1 MSGALAG
8 RRILITGAAKGI
20 GLATVERFIREG
32 ARVAAL
38 DRDARALAQ
47 LAERFETEKLST
59 FGVDVSDPASVNVA
73 VADAVA
79 ALGGLDGVVNSA
91 GIDLIADIEAMAL
104 ADWGRIIAV
113 NLTGPM
119 LVAQAAYPHLKAAGG
134 GTIVNVSSGA
144 GLSPLKHRSAY
155 CASKAG
161 LQMAA
166 KALAMEAAEFGIRV
180 NTICPGAV
188 ETELFRT
195 SIDTQPDP
203 VAAYE
208 AVRAR
213 YALQR
218 VASPEEI
225 AAAILWLTS
234 PESSY
239 VTGTAIAVDGG
250 RTFH

>member
-1 MSGALAG
+1 MNGALAG

-20 GLATVERFIREG
+20 GLASVARFLAEG
-32 ARVAAL
+32 ASLAAL
-38 DRDARALAQ
+38 DRDETALA
-47 LAERFETEKLST
+47 AMRSRFDGGKIRTLKA
-59 FGVDVSDPASVNVA
+59 DVADPAA
-73 VADAVA
+73 VAAAIADGAE
-79 ALGGLDGVVNSA
+79 ALGGLDGVVNAA
-91 GIDLIADIEAMAL
+91 GLDLVADIEAMAL
-104 ADWGRIIAV
+104 TDWNRLLAV

-119 LVAQAAYPHLKAAGG
+119 LVTQAAFPHLRAAGG

-144 GLSPLKHRSAY
+144 GLSPLKYRTAY

-161 LQMAA
+161 LQMAS

-180 NTICPGAV
+180 NVVCPGAV
-188 ETELFRT
+188 ETGLFR
-195 SIDTQPDP
+195 SGIDASADP
-203 VAAYE
+203 HAAYE

-218 VASPEEI
+218 IAAPEEI

-234 PESSY
+234 AESSY